1 MSGLR
6 FYALGFVGFLRYGL
20 LILLEDVPR
29 HAGLRFVTTV
39 GGSCATCGELR
50 AVGSA
55 GSEDGHAGLDEKSCI
70 ASLLLDARGPAVRL
84 LAGVGAVGGSQRR
97 AISTFKNPS
106 LSFFC

>member
-20 LILLEDVPR
+20 LSLLEDVPR

-55 GSEDGHAGLDEKSCI
+55 GSEDGQRGLDAKIGSGRKWSLECARSGSRTSCGCGGD
-70 ASLLLDARGPAVRL
+70 S
-84 LAGVGAVGGSQRR
+84 GVGKGVGIDFG
-97 AISTFKNPS
+97 
-106 LSFFC
+106 

>member
-6 FYALGFVGFLRYGL
+6 VYALGFVGFLRYGL
-20 LILLEDVPR
+20 LSLLEDVPR

-55 GSEDGHAGLDEKSCI
+55 GSEDASVAWMPKWLWEKMVARMRAVGRYDSGRVRERLRGPQGR
-70 ASLLLDARGPAVRL
+70 ANQLLLAA
-84 LAGVGAVGGSQRR
+84 
-97 AISTFKNPS
+97 
-106 LSFFC
+106 

>member
-1 MSGLR
+1 LSGLR

-20 LILLEDVPR
+20 LSLLEDVPR

-55 GSEDGHAGLDEKSCI
+55 GSEDGQRGLDAKM
-70 ASLLLDARGPAVRL
+70 
-84 LAGVGAVGGSQRR
+84 AVGENGR
-97 AISTFKNPS
+97 
-106 LSFFC
+106 